1 VGWVVSRA
9 TTARWESV
17 QALRKS
23 VERSRTVKHAAEAA
37 NRAKSECVA
46 NMSHEIRTPMNGVI
60 AMTNFVL
67 DTELTSE
74 QREYL
79 RLEDALATMAA
90 VPDAVDLQ
98 DLPVLIVDDSATNR
112 RLLEETLIGWRM
124 VPMWAASVPEA
135 LAALRAA
142 RESGRPFPLV
152 LTDVQMADTDAA
164 TLVKAI
170 KEDPAIAGAAIVML
184 ASAGEPGDAAQCRE
198 LGVAAHVPKPIT
210 RSELAGAI
218 LYSAR
223 DRTDTRQESQCGST
237 DPQHRQALTRGLSR
251 RSLRPRPS
259 T

>member
-1 VGWVVSRA
+1 VAGGDGIRLREAIRNLIRDMRGDEERLLVARQAMADRDFNRITLVLALGTFGALLVLGLVGWVVSRA

-98 DLPVLIVDDSATNR
+98 DLPVLIVDDSAMNR
-112 RLLEETLIGWRM
+112 RLLEETLIGAWS
-124 VPMWAASVPEA
+124 PC
-135 LAALRAA
+135 
-142 RESGRPFPLV
+142 GRPACP
-152 LTDVQMADTDAA
+152 
-164 TLVKAI
+164 
-170 KEDPAIAGAAIVML
+170 
-184 ASAGEPGDAAQCRE
+184 
-198 LGVAAHVPKPIT
+198 
-210 RSELAGAI
+210 
-218 LYSAR
+218 
-223 DRTDTRQESQCGST
+223 
-237 DPQHRQALTRGLSR
+237 R
-251 RSLRPRPS
+251 RSLPCVRRGNQADPS
-259 T
+259 HSC